1 MERISH
7 SLAGTRGQPAGPAVG
22 WVRAPGSRRA
32 PTMTRDRDGGGND
45 ASVWLRVLKLG
56 PACLAEDAGIYGL
69 VLRLSRPRW
78 VVAGKLGHRRLA
90 AGWYVYV
97 GSAKRNLA
105 ARLTRHLRHEKR
117 MRWHID
123 YLRAAARVE
132 EIWIWPWTEGREC
145 RTSARIQALSG
156 AGMPWRGFGSSD
168 CGCASHLTVFAEKPA
183 MCHGAGPIRLVAN
196 RGRFTLPRGQHLTPG
211 SKGRILRFAQRSGA
225 AKEQR

>member
-1 MERISH
+1 MGAS
-7 SLAGTRGQPAGPAVG
+7 PAFSARSNNDEGP
-22 WVRAPGSRRA
+22 RR
-32 PTMTRDRDGGGND
+32 GGND
-45 ASVWLRVLKLG
+45 AAAGLRVLRLD

-69 VLRLSRPRW
+69 VLRVSRPRR

-168 CGCASHLTVFAEKPA
+168 CGCASHLAVFAEKP
-183 MCHGAGPIRLVAN
+183 
-196 RGRFTLPRGQHLTPG
+196 RGWDLTPG
-211 SKGRILRFAQRSGA
+211 SKGRILRFAQGSGA